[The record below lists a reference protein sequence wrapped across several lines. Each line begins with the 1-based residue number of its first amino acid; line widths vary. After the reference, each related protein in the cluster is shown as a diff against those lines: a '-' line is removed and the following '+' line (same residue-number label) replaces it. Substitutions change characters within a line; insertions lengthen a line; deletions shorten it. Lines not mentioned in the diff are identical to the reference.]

1 MPALADRANGQIRH
15 DVQAAWNNR
24 SVPSFRPW
32 IRRPAI
38 AAGLAVPLVALV
50 AFGAHA
56 EFASDSAPTDS
67 TSTTTDTTS
76 AGQSLDSHAIVV
88 NHGDDRY
95 RYALT
100 LKIVHTYSDVV
111 DPQNA
116 AVAVA
121 TDCTDC
127 QTVAISLEGVLVYG
141 DPTVFA
147 PENLALAYNQNC
159 TNCATLAAA
168 YQEEVQT
175 PGRVR
180 ITGEG
185 RREIAAI
192 RVDLE
197 SIRHAGLTLAEIDA
211 TVNADAA
218 KLLDVLKTD
227 TRPVGPAGSNASAA
241 PSTAPS
247 GAAATNSPGTT
258 STTTPAPASTASVT
272 PSDSPSSSPSPTS
285 TGG

>member
-1 MPALADRANGQIRH
+1 VPPLSSL
-15 DVQAAWNNR
+15 R
-24 SVPSFRPW
+24 SFSRW

-38 AAGLAVPLVALV
+38 ATGIAVPVVALA
-50 AFGAHA
+50 AFGAQA
-56 EFASDSAPTDS
+56 ELSSGSSTTDS
-67 TSTTTDTTS
+67 TSTTNDTS
-76 AGQSLDSHAIVV
+76 SSGQSLDAHAIVV
-88 NHGDDRY
+88 NHGDNRY

-121 TDCTDC
+121 SDCNDC

-147 PENLALAYNQNC
+147 PENLALAYNENC

-175 PGRVR
+175 GGRVR

-185 RREIAAI
+185 RQEIAAI

-197 SIRHAGLTLAEIDA
+197 SIRNAGLTLDEIDA
-211 TVNADAA
+211 KVNADAA
-218 KLLDVLKTD
+218 KLLYVLRND
-227 TRPVGPAGSNASAA
+227 TRPVGPAGSSATAAPTA
-241 PSTAPS
+241 PSTGAPS
-247 GAAATNSPGTT
+247 TVAPMTDSPAATSTSSPT
-258 STTTPAPASTASVT
+258 SSTPT
-272 PSDSPSSSPSPTS
+272 PTDSSPSASPSPTS

>member
-1 MPALADRANGQIRH
+1 LRQ
-15 DVQAAWNNR
+15 
-24 SVPSFRPW
+24 W
-32 IRRPAI
+32 IRRPAL

-56 EFASDSAPTDS
+56 EFASDSAPADS
-67 TSTTTDTTS
+67 ASTTTDTTS
-76 AGQSLDSHAIVV
+76 PGQSLDAHAVVV
-88 NHGDDRY
+88 NHGDNRY

-100 LKIVHTYSDVV
+100 LKIVHTFSDVV

-121 TDCTDC
+121 VDCNDC

-147 PENLALAYNQNC
+147 PENLALAYNENC

-175 PGRVR
+175 DGRVR
-180 ITGEG
+180 ITGAG

-192 RVDLE
+192 RVDLQ
-197 SIRHAGLTLAEIDA
+197 SIRKGGLTLGEIDA
-211 TVNADAA
+211 KVNADAA
-218 KLLDVLKTD
+218 RLLDVLKNQ
-227 TRPVGPAGSNASAA
+227 TRPVGPARRSASAA
-241 PSTAPS
+241 PSAAPADTAAPVS
-247 GAAATNSPGTT
+247 PETTSPATPAATSTT
-258 STTTPAPASTASVT
+258 STTPTEAP
-272 PSDSPSSSPSPTS
+272 PSPSPSPTP

>member
-1 MPALADRANGQIRH
+1 
-15 DVQAAWNNR
+15 
-24 SVPSFRPW
+24 VPSLRLRSLRQHSLRQW
-32 IRRPAI
+32 LRRPAI
-38 AAGLAVPLVALV
+38 AGGLAVPLVALV

-56 EFASDSAPTDS
+56 EFASDSTPTDS

-76 AGQSLDSHAIVV
+76 PGQSLDSHAIVV
-88 NHGDDRY
+88 NHGDNRY
-95 RYALT
+95 RYAVT

-121 TDCTDC
+121 SDCTDC
-127 QTVAISLEGVLVYG
+127 RTVAISLEGVLVYG

-147 PENLALAYNQNC
+147 PVNLALAYNVNC

-175 PGRVR
+175 NGRVR

-192 RVDLE
+192 RRDLE
-197 SIRHAGLTLAEIDA
+197 SMRNAGLTLAEIDA
-211 TVNADAA
+211 KVNADAA
-218 KLLDVLKTD
+218 KLLDVLKTQ
-227 TRPVGPAGSNASAA
+227 TRPIGRAGSGASAA
-241 PSTAPS
+241 PTAAPAGTVAPS
-247 GAAATNSPGTT
+247 TPETATS
-258 STTTPAPASTASVT
+258 TPAPAATATTSPT
-272 PSDSPSSSPSPTS
+272 PADSPSSSSPSPTS